1 MTIQRRR
8 ARGFALGMASAALF
22 VLTSGAMATEIT
34 PAVRSEIAPSG
45 KLRVGLN
52 HGNFLLVTPGS
63 SATDPRGVA
72 SDVARELGRRV
83 GVPVEFIKFETA
95 GTLGDG
101 VKTGAWDV
109 AFLGAEPQRAA
120 EIAFTAAYLEIPST
134 YLVPAGSPIRS
145 VAEVDREGVRI
156 AVADQSAYGLYLAR
170 TIKHAKLVMTKGLDS
185 SFEVFV
191 SQKLEA
197 LAGLKP
203 RLLTDVQKL
212 PGARILDGQFTAVQ
226 QAIGTPKNREASA
239 RFLRAFVE
247 EVKASGLVAEA
258 ISRNGAQGVS
268 VAPPAPAQ

>member
-1 MTIQRRR
+1 MTTRRR
-8 ARGFALGMASAALF
+8 LARGLVLAMASAVWF

-72 SDVARELGRRV
+72 SDVARELGRRL

-95 GTLGDG
+95 GKLGDG

-156 AVADQSAYGLYLAR
+156 AVADQR
-170 TIKHAKLVMTKGLDS
+170 DRK
-185 SFEVFV
+185 
-191 SQKLEA
+191 
-197 LAGLKP
+197 
-203 RLLTDVQKL
+203 
-212 PGARILDGQFTAVQ
+212 
-226 QAIGTPKNREASA
+226 
-239 RFLRAFVE
+239 
-247 EVKASGLVAEA
+247 
-258 ISRNGAQGVS
+258 S
-268 VAPPAPAQ
+268 VV